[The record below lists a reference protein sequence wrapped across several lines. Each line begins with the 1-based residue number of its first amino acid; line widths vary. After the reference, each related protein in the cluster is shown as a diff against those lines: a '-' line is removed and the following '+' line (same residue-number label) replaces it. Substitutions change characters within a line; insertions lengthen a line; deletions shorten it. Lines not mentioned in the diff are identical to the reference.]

1 MFCAFRLTNIIG
13 EGGGYSLLSRLY
25 MKIIFLVLTLLLF
38 FNIAFC
44 DELRIPY
51 SCFPQALQKEFKKNK
66 LKLDLDPVKRNKK
79 SWGYLKNEG
88 SSYKIYTYRS
98 TTPQDLST
106 VYKIASKVAKENK

>member
-1 MFCAFRLTNIIG
+1 MA
-13 EGGGYSLLSRLY
+13 
-25 MKIIFLVLTLLLF
+25 
-38 FNIAFC
+38 
-44 DELRIPY
+44 DELNIPY

-98 TTPQDLST
+98 ATPQDLST